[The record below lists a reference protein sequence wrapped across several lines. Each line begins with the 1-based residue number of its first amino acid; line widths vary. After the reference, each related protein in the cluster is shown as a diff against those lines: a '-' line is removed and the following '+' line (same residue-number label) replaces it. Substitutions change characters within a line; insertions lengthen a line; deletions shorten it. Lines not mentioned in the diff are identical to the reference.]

1 MPGTTRT
8 SSADA
13 RSTRELIT
21 LTILAVIA
29 LGFSL
34 QQSLIVPALTTIQ
47 KDLGATATTTTWLV
61 TGFLLS
67 SSVATPIIGR
77 LGDMY
82 GRKMVMLLSLG
93 TLTVGTVLAGIA
105 PSIGILV
112 AARILQGLAGAIVPL
127 AFGIARDELPLHRV
141 AGGIGIISAMLAVG
155 AAMGIVLSGPIVT
168 GLGVHWLFWLPLLT
182 LLPTV
187 FAAWRWIPSSPAG
200 TREPVDYPG
209 GVLLTAWLVCL
220 LVGVSQST
228 SWGLADAR
236 TISLFV
242 AAVVLFAVWVRVED
256 RCAVPLVDVR
266 LLRERTVAGV
276 NAVSFA
282 VGFTMQSLFT
292 FVTRFVQLPESTGFG
307 LGVPASQAGL
317 VILPWSTGAF
327 ITGMVSG
334 RVAARFGSRRAL
346 VVGSVIALAPSA
358 LLATMNDSVFWICVA
373 MGAVG
378 TGTGLVTAAMPAIL
392 VRHVPAEQTGVAAG
406 MNQNIRTIG
415 GAVGAQLLSAV
426 LSSSDAPKE
435 SLYVVSFLIVGAV
448 CLFGLLASLAV
459 PGDHSPGRTR
469 PARAVRAAG

>member
-1 MPGTTRT
+1 MPGTTVHDDT
-8 SSADA
+8 
-13 RSTRELIT
+13 RSPREVIT
-21 LTILAVIA
+21 LVILAVIA

-47 KDLGATATTTTWLV
+47 RELGASPTTTTWLV

-82 GRKMVMLLSLG
+82 GRKTVMLISLG
-93 TLTVGTVLAGIA
+93 VLALGTVMAGTA
-105 PSIGILV
+105 PNIEVLV
-112 AARILQGLAGAIVPL
+112 AARVLQGLAGAIVPL
-127 AFGIARDELPLHRV
+127 TFGIARDELPLHRV
-141 AGGIGIISAMLAVG
+141 AGGIGVISAMLAVG
-155 AAMGIVLSGPIVT
+155 AALGIVFSGPIVT
-168 GLGVHWLFWLPLLT
+168 GLGVHWLFWLPMLT
-182 LLPTV
+182 LAPTIV
-187 FAAWRWIPSSPAG
+187 AAWRFIPPSPTG
-200 TREPVDYPG
+200 TREPVDLPG

-228 SWGLADAR
+228 SWGLGDTR
-236 TISLFV
+236 TLGLFV
-242 AAVVLFAVWVRVED
+242 AAAILFVVWTRVED
-256 RCAVPLVDVR
+256 RCPIPLVDVR

-317 VILPWSTGAF
+317 VVLPWSAGAF
-327 ITGMVSG
+327 VTGLISG
-334 RVAARFGSRRAL
+334 RIAARFGSRRAL
-346 VVGSVIALAPSA
+346 VVGSFIALAPSL
-358 LLATMNDSVFWICVA
+358 LLATKNDTVFWICVA

-392 VRHVPAEQTGVAAG
+392 VRAVPIEQTGVVAG

-415 GAVGAQLLSAV
+415 GAIGAQLLSAV
-426 LSSSDAPKE
+426 ISSSDAPKE
-435 SLYVVSFLIVGAV
+435 SLYVISFLIVGGV

-459 PGDHSPGRTR
+459 PADDRATRRAPRT
-469 PARAVRAAG
+469 AAG